1 MLSATTQDIERL
13 KGTLKV
19 TLLLGEKMFMPGEK
33 SRKLYERAKKVFPAG
48 VSYAIRFFEPHPFY
62 VAKTKGCRVYD
73 VDGNEFVDYWMGH
86 GALILGHNHP
96 LMVKA
101 VKEAAEIGTHF
112 GLAHEYEVKYAEQVV
127 KMIPS
132 AEMVRFTN
140 SGTEAN
146 MYAVRLARAYT
157 KRTKIGKFEGGW
169 HGGYDAL
176 HLAVSYPFDKPES
189 AGLTEG
195 ATKDTVILPFN
206 DLDGV
211 RKKFKE
217 HELACV
223 VIEPV
228 IGAGGCIPAEKE
240 FLKGLRELCDETGTL
255 LIFDEVITGF
265 RLAPGG
271 GQQFYGVYPDITVL
285 GKILGGGG
293 LPVGAVCSRREIME
307 LMDHTKHPD
316 KSERVFH
323 GGTYTANPLVS
334 YVGYTILKELEKGYV
349 YSHINKLGEKLMR
362 QLEDVFQKYNFKAHV
377 TGVGSIIGIHF
388 TEEKPTDA
396 RKANETKD
404 VELTKNYH
412 AHLLKNKII
421 VVKPTL
427 PHLFLS
433 YAHTDNEIDDFIRT
447 TEEFVKNIR

>member
-1 MLSATTQDIERL
+1 
-13 KGTLKV
+13 
-19 TLLLGEKMFMPGEK
+19 MFMPGPK
-33 SRKLYERAKKVFPAG
+33 SRELYERAKKVLPAG
-48 VSYAIRFFEPHPFY
+48 ISYAIRFFEPHPFY
-62 VAKTKGCRVYD
+62 VAKAKGCRVWD
-73 VDGNEFVDYWMGH
+73 VDGNEYTDYWVGH

-101 VKEAAEIGTHF
+101 VKEAVDKIGTHI

-157 KRTKIGKFEGGW
+157 KRVKIGKFEGGW

-176 HLAVSYPFDKPES
+176 HVAVSYPFNEPES

-195 ATKDTVILPFN
+195 ATKDTVVLPYN
-206 DLDGV
+206 DLDGC
-211 RKKFKE
+211 RKIMKQ

-228 IGAGGCIPAEKE
+228 LGAGGCIPAEKE

-271 GQQFYGVYPDITVL
+271 GQEYYGVIPDITVL
-285 GKILGGGG
+285 GKALGGGG
-293 LPVGAVCSRREIME
+293 LPVGGICSRTEIME
-307 LMDHTKHPD
+307 LLDHLKYPNKT
-316 KSERVFH
+316 ERAFH

-334 YVGYTILKELEKGYV
+334 YVGCTILKEFEKGYV
-349 YSHINKLGEKLMR
+349 YPHINRLGDKIR
-362 QLEDVFQKYNFKAHV
+362 NGLEEIFQKYNLQIHV
-377 TGVGSIIGIHF
+377 TGTGSMIGIHF
-388 TEEKPTDA
+388 TKKKPINA
-396 RKANETKD
+396 REANEGKD
-404 VELTKNYH
+404 IELSKKYH
-412 AHLLKNKII
+412 AHLLNNHI
-421 VVKPTL
+421 VVIKPTL
-427 PHLFLS
+427 PHLFLC
-433 YAHTDNEIDDFIRT
+433 YAHTDDEVEEFLRV
-447 TEEFVKNIR
+447 TEEFAKSIKK